1 MPRQLGYDCQNL
13 AMVMALDCATA
24 RQNVLR
30 DATRAI
36 YDAVYPGQEW
46 ASVGFEEAERCE
58 TVHYRNAL
66 AAARH
71 ASMLLSDTGDGR
83 LL

>member
-1 MPRQLGYDCQNL
+1 
-13 AMVMALDCATA
+13 MVQPLETTPMEQGST
-24 RQNVLR
+24 LR

-36 YDAVYPGQEW
+36 YDTVYPGEEW
-46 ASVGFEEAERCE
+46 APVGFEEAERCD

-66 AAARH
+66 SAARQ
-71 ASMLLSDTGDGR
+71 ASMLLSDTGAGR

>member
-1 MPRQLGYDCQNL
+1 
-13 AMVMALDCATA
+13 MVQPLETTLMEQGGT
-24 RQNVLR
+24 LR

-36 YDAVYPGQEW
+36 YDTVYPGDEW

-66 AAARH
+66 SAARQ
-71 ASMLLSDTGDGR
+71 AGMLLSETGDGR